1 MADAVRCTKIAGV
14 GAALVLASIP
24 ATPQAGLT
32 RDEVLRLPAPL
43 RAAASD
49 FGAVECDNRPV
60 VGLMP
65 GEAIIA
71 EVKLIEAE
79 GMTVEV
85 VATMHQVHCDDEPLG
100 GARVAGAAEQ

>member
-65 GEAIIA
+65 GELFVHRNVAN
-71 EVKLIEAE
+71 VVVHTDLNCLSLSLI
-79 GMTVEV
+79 
-85 VATMHQVHCDDEPLG
+85 HI
-100 GARVAGAAEQ
+100 